1 MIVPSLFLSSVDLPR
16 IAMTEK
22 TIPAAPASPARSNS
36 NSGSHEADD
45 KGNIHA
51 QPPFDKNALASGP
64 GGVVPPK
71 SLDEKSYGVA
81 RMEAISSVMTRTDR
95 LFIFF
100 GVFLVAYAYGL
111 DGTLRYAYQP
121 YATASFRT
129 HSLLA
134 TVNVLRSVIAAAA
147 QPTAAK
153 IADVFGRVELVCLS
167 VVFYVVGTIVETVSN
182 DVETFAAGAVI
193 YQIGYTMIMLLVMV
207 IIADITSTRSRL
219 LFSYIPATPFIINTW
234 VSGDISEPVL
244 LGSLSWRWGI
254 GMWCIIY
261 PFCAVPL
268 IVSLAIVG
276 RRARRMGLLDQYKTS
291 FQILGF
297 KAGMVDLF
305 WRLDVIGIILLIA
318 VFALILVPLTIAG
331 GFESQ
336 WSQAKVIAPLVIGV
350 LCIPVFVVWQMRTP
364 HPLVPFRLMRDRGV
378 WGALGIALFLN
389 FAWYMQGNYLY
400 TVLIVAFDMSITA
413 ATRITSLYSFV
424 SVITGFILGFIVFK
438 VRRLKVFI
446 VAGTVLFL
454 VAFGLLIHFRGSPSD
469 AQASGVIGAQV
480 LLGIAGGMFPYPA
493 QASLQTALDHE
504 NLAVMTGLYLATYNI
519 GSAFG
524 NTVSGSFWTQL
535 LPSELNKRLAQFGN
549 ETLAQTIYADPFT
562 VLAEYPVGTP
572 VRTEIIASY
581 QHIQRLLCITG
592 ICLCVP
598 LIAFAACL
606 RNPHLT
612 DEQTLAEDKTVV
624 RRDEDAVI
632 R

>member
-1 MIVPSLFLSSVDLPR
+1 
-16 IAMTEK
+16 MTEK
-22 TIPAAPASPARSNS
+22 SNPAAPASPARSNS
-36 NSGSHEADD
+36 NSGSHEADE

-51 QPPFDKNALASGP
+51 QPPFDKNVLASGP

-153 IADVFGRVELVCLS
+153 IADVFGRVELVCL
-167 VVFYVVGTIVETVSN
+167 
-182 DVETFAAGAVI
+182 
-193 YQIGYTMIMLLVMV
+193 
-207 IIADITSTRSRL
+207 
-219 LFSYIPATPFIINTW
+219 YIPATPFIINTW

-438 VRRLKVFI
+438 VRRLK
-446 VAGTVLFL
+446 
-454 VAFGLLIHFRGSPSD
+454 
-469 AQASGVIGAQV
+469 ASGVIGAQV